1 MELYVGILVGI
12 LVSLLLKLNKAL
24 VVPGFSLG
32 AFLKLNGISTIVNLI
47 LGIAA
52 VYAKEDVSKLYPITF
67 VSCIVL
73 GAAGQFVWKG
83 LFDSITPGVSTYLG
97 LNDK

>member
-1 MELYVGILVGI
+1 MTKVKNYA
-12 LVSLLLKLNKAL
+12 LLA
-24 VVPGFSLG
+24 FSL
-32 AFLKLNGISTIVNLI
+32 FILI
-47 LGIAA
+47 LGVAA
-52 VYAKEDVSKLYPITF
+52 VYAQADVSKLYPITF